1 MKFFKFSFIALFLLL
16 GLSID
21 LAAQEEVTDLR
32 YAQSAYQSY
41 LNSKTETTSFRSAN
55 YERGKFI
62 YIIDTLQLPF
72 FDDFSKNQIK
82 TFNANINDPNVSLK
96 INYDFS
102 VNGFTPHSLNYM
114 SDTTQSTLKTLSGDI
129 IQSNN
134 PPLFITYFINGIPVS
149 RDTGWTNILESF
161 DESTGLVSFDTL
173 TPDVSVINTPDTFY
187 KVADNNTLWVPPTDT
202 FDSNISAPFINNV
215 YAKARIT
222 QGVATF
228 DGTDRKGFPYDIT
241 TETTYGEAD
250 QLVSKPIYLDSNMT
264 NVFLSFFY
272 QAGGNG
278 NLPDEEDSL
287 IVDFFDVQD
296 SVWRHAWSITGP
308 TEEDTNFSKQ
318 VYLKVDG
325 RRYLRPGFRFRFRNY
340 ATLSGS
346 FDHWHIDYIRLMQNR
361 DTVSE
366 DTIFDGAFVDGIN
379 TFLKD
384 FTSVPYLH
392 YLQNPAFFEKNQVRI
407 KLNNLSNDS
416 INIQGL
422 RYEIF
427 DPNNNLVIST
437 VTSAPN
443 LEAFQRLNVNI
454 PITEPGLFPDLGTSS
469 ADFKIRC
476 RYSTSGIGN
485 QQQINDTITTIQS
498 LRNYYAYDDGTAEKA
513 YALTGAGL
521 RLAYEFNTPIRD
533 TLKAVYFNFPQILHD
548 ENEELNMEILV
559 WESLEAEPIYR
570 SQQLV
575 EPTYTNANQ
584 FLRIKLEQPVVVQ
597 DRFFVG
603 YRQLDATKIYIGLD
617 VNTNASNFLRYEIN
631 GTWFESSVNGS
642 IMIRPHFSDQ
652 DLLGAEEIK
661 RNENVNN
668 RLSIFPNPAN
678 SFINLELIGH
688 TLERI
693 EIYDLNGRMI
703 KRVDGSENLI
713 DINSVSDGFYIIKA
727 LGDHGSTGSG
737 KLIIQR

>member
-1 MKFFKFSFIALFLLL
+1 MDFFKLSFLTALILLASL
-16 GLSID
+16 CETL
-21 LAAQEEVTDLR
+21 AQEEVYDLR
-32 YAQSAYQSY
+32 FSQNAFDAY
-41 LNSKTETTSFRSAN
+41 LKSKTDQRASRSAN
-55 YERGKFI
+55 FERGKFI

-82 TFNANINDPNVSLK
+82 RFDASVNDPNVSLK

-102 VNGFTPHSLNYM
+102 VNGFTPNELSYM
-114 SDTTQSTLKTLSGDI
+114 RDTTQSTLKTIAGEI
-129 IQSNN
+129 INTNN
-134 PPLFITYFINGIPVS
+134 PTLFITYFVNGIPVS

-161 DESTGLVSFDTL
+161 DESTGIVSFDTL
-173 TPDVSVINTPDTFY
+173 TPEVTVINTPDTFY
-187 KVADNNTLWVPPTDT
+187 KVADNKSLWVPPTDT
-202 FDSNISAPFINNV
+202 IDSNISAPFINNV
-215 YAKARIT
+215 YAKSRLT

-228 DGTDRKGFPYDIT
+228 DGTDRRGYPYDIT

-250 QLVSKPIYLDSNMT
+250 QLISKPIMLDSNMT

-278 NLPDEEDSL
+278 NLPEEEDSL

-308 TEEDTNFSKQ
+308 SEEDTTFSNQ

-325 RRYLRPGFRFRFRNY
+325 RRYLRAGFRFRFRNY

-346 FDHWHIDYIRLMQNR
+346 FDHWHIDYIRLAQNR
-361 DTVSE
+361 DTLSE
-366 DTIFDGAFVDGIN
+366 DTIFDGAFIDGIN
-379 TFLKD
+379 TFLQD
-384 FTSVPYLH
+384 FTSVPYQH
-392 YLQNPAFFEKNQVRI
+392 YLENPAFFERDQVRI

-427 DPNNNLVIST
+427 DPNGNLLESII
-437 VTSAPN
+437 TSAPN
-443 LEAFQRLNVNI
+443 LQAFQRLNVNI
-454 PITEPGLFPDLGTSS
+454 PIEEPGLFPDLGTPS
-469 ADFKIRC
+469 ADFSIRC

-485 QQQINDTITTIQS
+485 QVQINDTITTIQS
-498 LRNYYAYDDGTAEKA
+498 LRNYYSYDDGTAEKA

-521 RLAYEFNTPIRD
+521 RLAYEFNTPIKD
-533 TLKAVYFNFPQILHD
+533 TLKAIYFNFPQTLHN

-559 WESLEAEPIYR
+559 WGSLEAEPIYK
-570 SQQLV
+570 SQQFV
-575 EPTYTNANQ
+575 EPTYTNSNQ
-584 FLRIKLEQPVVVQ
+584 FLRIKLETPVEVQ

-603 YRQLDATKIYIGLD
+603 FRQLDATKIYIGLD

-642 IMIRPHFSDQ
+642 LLIRPHFSDL
-652 DLLGAEEIK
+652 DLLGAKE
-661 RNENVNN
+661 VNN
-668 RLSIFPNPAN
+668 TQNTDNQIFIYPNPTKDLVN
-678 SFINLELIGH
+678 INFNDKI
-688 TLERI
+688 LERVDV
-693 EIYDLNGRMI
+693 YDLNGRII
-703 KRVDGSENLI
+703 KSIRGNAKTIDVAAIPNGFYLLQAFGRDGS
-713 DINSVSDGFYIIKA
+713 V
-727 LGDHGSTGSG
+727 GSG